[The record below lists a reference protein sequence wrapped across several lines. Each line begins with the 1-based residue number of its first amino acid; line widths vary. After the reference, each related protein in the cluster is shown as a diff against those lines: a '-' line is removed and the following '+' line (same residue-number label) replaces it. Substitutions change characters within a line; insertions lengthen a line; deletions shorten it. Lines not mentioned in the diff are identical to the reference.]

1 VGTAGSSTVTSTGTP
16 TPTFSETGAL
26 PGGVTLDTTT
36 GVLSGTPTA
45 GSGGVYSILI
55 TASNGISPSAT
66 QIFTLT
72 VDQAPAI
79 TSTSTATTFTVG
91 AAGSFTATATG
102 YPAPTFSETGALPG
116 GVTLNT
122 ATGVLSGA
130 PAAGSGGLY
139 HITITASNGVSPNG
153 TQSFTLTVDQA
164 PAITSTSTATTF
176 TVGAAGSF
184 TVTATGY
191 PAPTFSETGALP
203 GGVTLNPTTGLLG
216 GTPTAGGVYN
226 ITIIASNGVS
236 PNATQ
241 SFTLTV
247 DQVPAITSAS
257 TATFTVGAAGS
268 FTVAATGYPAPTFSE
283 TGALPGGVTLNTTTG
298 ALSGT
303 PAAGSGGVYNITITA
318 SNGVLPN
325 ATQSFTLSVQ
335 DFTISAS
342 PTSET
347 VPLGLNAVYTVAV
360 TSLGGLT
367 GDVSLACSGAPPNST
382 CTVSP
387 SSVALAGTSTVT
399 IHFSAPKN
407 VDLGTFTPSFT
418 GNLATLTH
426 STSVNLTVK

>member
-1 VGTAGSSTVTSTGTP
+1 
-16 TPTFSETGAL
+16 
-26 PGGVTLDTTT
+26 
-36 GVLSGTPTA
+36 
-45 GSGGVYSILI
+45 
-55 TASNGISPSAT
+55 
-66 QIFTLT
+66 
-72 VDQAPAI
+72 
-79 TSTSTATTFTVG
+79 
-91 AAGSFTATATG
+91 
-102 YPAPTFSETGALPG
+102 
-116 GVTLNT
+116 
-122 ATGVLSGA
+122 
-130 PAAGSGGLY
+130 
-139 HITITASNGVSPNG
+139 
-153 TQSFTLTVDQA
+153 
-164 PAITSTSTATTF
+164 
-176 TVGAAGSF
+176 
-184 TVTATGY
+184 
-191 PAPTFSETGALP
+191 
-203 GGVTLNPTTGLLG
+203 
-216 GTPTAGGVYN
+216 
-226 ITIIASNGVS
+226 
-236 PNATQ
+236 
-241 SFTLTV
+241 V

-347 VPLGLNAVYTVAV
+347 VPLGHNAVYTVAV